1 MKNPFR
7 TDQNK
12 TQILWKEIRFRRF
25 RIRENMWWTRYS
37 MWFSPPLT
45 LLMNPTCLLW
55 LKKTKIPRPLDWDR
69 PRIIPLPAPPPSRPH
84 TTTPDPNNCEQSTK
98 LPVKTRKLTATSIRF
113 LSHIW
118 RNCRFV
124 KLCTWVANLHK
135 NSGLCNIMF
144 LSPSTRTRASS
155 VHSSVPPQFIYL
167 LMYIIN
173 NWLKIKRIELADKN
187 LKFQRHPFFSSN
199 CNVQFFH

>member
-1 MKNPFR
+1 MFLGLWPEHKEKSSKVVVFSVSFGLNFEDEGEVLILKWKIHLSR

-124 KLCTWVANLHK
+124 KLCT
-135 NSGLCNIMF
+135 
-144 LSPSTRTRASS
+144 
-155 VHSSVPPQFIYL
+155 
-167 LMYIIN
+167 
-173 NWLKIKRIELADKN
+173 
-187 LKFQRHPFFSSN
+187 
-199 CNVQFFH
+199 

>member
-1 MKNPFR
+1 
-7 TDQNK
+7 
-12 TQILWKEIRFRRF
+12 
-25 RIRENMWWTRYS
+25 MWWTRYS

-124 KLCTWVANLHK
+124 KLCTYLANLYK
-135 NSGLCNIMF
+135 MLGLYNIIFLFWPVFIWQIFLEKKTLAGCLLKQSG
-144 LSPSTRTRASS
+144 
-155 VHSSVPPQFIYL
+155 
-167 LMYIIN
+167 
-173 NWLKIKRIELADKN
+173 WWWKELN
-187 LKFQRHPFFSSN
+187 MHCR
-199 CNVQFFH
+199 

>member
-1 MKNPFR
+1 MKIHLEQ
-7 TDQNK
+7 TK
-12 TQILWKEIRFRRF
+12 KGQILRKEIRFPRF

-84 TTTPDPNNCEQSTK
+84 STTPDPNNCEQSTK
-98 LPVKTRKLTATSIRF
+98 LPVKTRKLTATFRF

-135 NSGLCNIMF
+135 TSGLCNIIF
-144 LSPSTRTRASS
+144 LSPSTRTRAS
-155 VHSSVPPQFIYL
+155 VCPFVRPTPNLNLFTYL
-167 LMYIIN
+167 LT
-173 NWLKIKRIELADKN
+173 
-187 LKFQRHPFFSSN
+187 
-199 CNVQFFH
+199 

>member
-1 MKNPFR
+1 
-7 TDQNK
+7 
-12 TQILWKEIRFRRF
+12 
-25 RIRENMWWTRYS
+25 

-98 LPVKTRKLTATSIRF
+98 LPVKTRKLTATTFRF

-124 KLCTWVANLHK
+124 KLY
-135 NSGLCNIMF
+135 
-144 LSPSTRTRASS
+144 TRLQVFVKFGFSEKATKFEKIFVVLLTRALCS
-155 VHSSVPPQFIYL
+155 VRATAYL
-167 LMYIIN
+167 SKS
-173 NWLKIKRIELADKN
+173 W
-187 LKFQRHPFFSSN
+187 QRFFKTNMVKLYYTNFTDTTIFGGKKS
-199 CNVQFFH
+199 HEE